1 MNVPSRS
8 HMVPGPV
15 WAGRLG
21 HRGVPRLGQGYGLA
35 TGHRAGALAV
45 LCMLATETEVA
56 EKKLSSPQ
64 CGRGLLAAT

>member
-1 MNVPSRS
+1 VVSGS
-8 HMVPGPV
+8 
-15 WAGRLG
+15 
-21 HRGVPRLGQGYGLA
+21 GQGYGLA